1 MKQQITSHYN
11 LFSHLSKKLQGPL
24 WWIIETA
31 TKQCPDKIG
40 KINVLLVFTEIYAKM
55 GHTWHHQEGSTN
67 TGNSCGK
74 WTVTN
79 SSEVWQLDRLEVND
93 LSPACQRHS
102 AVLQR
107 NTWLLCVWVNDNEHE
122 KHIYRPWHSYC
133 NKDYFSRLPLNTRNL

>member
-40 KINVLLVFTEIYAKM
+40 KINVLLVFAEIYAKM

-67 TGNSCGK
+67 TGTSCGK

-107 NTWLLCVWVNDNEHE
+107 NTWLLCVYGWTITNMKNTYTDPGTN
-122 KHIYRPWHSYC
+122 SLQQ
-133 NKDYFSRLPLNTRNL
+133 RLFFKTSIKY